1 MTAFAIPG
9 DPETPTG
16 GYVYDRKVIAASGG
30 GLTPLRLPDGFP
42 FPTDAELAATRAALA
57 TAAGPV
63 LIDGLAYGALPADL
77 IDGLPHRPVALC
89 HHPLGLEAGL
99 DEATSH
105 RLIEAERA
113 ALSRAAHV
121 IVTSEATKRTLLKD
135 FGLAEA
141 DVTVAPPGLDRAPMA
156 AFHSGEAI
164 APPIILTVASLI
176 PRKAHDV
183 LAEALTMVA
192 DRQWRAVWAGPDDR
206 AVGWAAAIRKKIGAR
221 GLSDRIELVG
231 AANAETLDQLYDKA
245 SVFCLPSRYEGYGMV
260 FAEAMMRGLPVV
272 ACEGEAQ
279 REVIGEAG
287 RLVPVDDA
295 KALASTLAAM
305 LDDAA
310 ERRTIGAAGHARAL
324 AIPGWDATWAVIR
337 AVLERAE

>member
-9 DPETPTG
+9 DPDTPTG
-16 GYVYDRKVIAASGG
+16 GYVYDRKLIAASGG
-30 GLTPLRLPDGFP
+30 ALTALRLPGGFP
-42 FPTDAELAATRAALA
+42 FPSKAELTEARDALL
-57 TAAGPV
+57 TAGPA
-63 LIDGLAYGALPADL
+63 LIDGLAYGALPVEL
-77 IDGLPHRPVALC
+77 IDALPCRPVALC

-99 DEATSH
+99 DEATSR
-105 RLIEAERA
+105 RLIETERA

-121 IVTSEATKRTLLKD
+121 VVTSEATKRTLLAD
-135 FGLAEA
+135 FGLAEGG
-141 DVTVAPPGLDRAPMA
+141 VTVAPPGLDRAPMA
-156 AFHSGEAI
+156 AFHNAEPVE
-164 APPIILTVASLI
+164 PPTILTVASLT

-183 LAEALTMVA
+183 LADALALIA
-192 DRQWRAVWAGPDDR
+192 DRDWRAVWAGPDDR
-206 AVGWAAAIRKKIGAR
+206 ADDWAAAIRERVGAR
-221 GLSDRIELVG
+221 GLSDRIDLTG
-231 AANAETLDQLYDKA
+231 AASAETLDRLYHEA

-310 ERRTIGAAGHARAL
+310 ERQTIGAAGHARAL
-324 AIPGWDATWAVIR
+324 AIPGWDTTWAVIR